1 MPVLSIR
8 FKDADLVPLRA
19 YARAHQLDIST
30 AIRQLARMGLAGT
43 RGAPTPKIN
52 GALIEQIAQRQMQ
65 DARRLDDLINLCVQ
79 LLTITRVFAQAT
91 DKALLDQAL
100 QSAKQ
105 AITDLNT
112 RRTTSAAAALSHD
125 TRSSP

>member
-19 YARAHQLDIST
+19 YARAHQLDVST

-43 RGAPTPKIN
+43 RGAPAPKIN
-52 GALIEQIAQRQMQ
+52 GALVEQIAHRQML
-65 DARRLDDLINLCVQ
+65 DARRIDDLINLCVQ
-79 LLTITRVFAQAT
+79 LLTITRVFAQAS

-105 AITDLNT
+105 AITDLNV
-112 RRTTSAAAALSHD
+112 RRVAPAAAALLHD
-125 TRSSP
+125 NRSSP